1 MDVFCLL
8 IKNKLKGGESS
19 MSRSLTIADDAYAA
33 LKDHKKDGES
43 FSDVVRKL
51 SNPVAKTRTVRKK
64 A

>member
-1 MDVFCLL
+1 
-8 IKNKLKGGESS
+8 